1 MTFWDPFGS
10 VYFSNNINAPFSF
23 LGGSVFRFVN
33 FYKYRQVTVTMKTVT
48 MAKRLRM

>member
-23 LGGSVFRFVN
+23 LGGECVSVCE
-33 FYKYRQVTVTMKTVT
+33 
-48 MAKRLRM
+48 LL